1 MGDAPE
7 VSAAVCAALVGEGH
21 LVRRVSLGAV
31 VARQGADGF
40 TADLTSAEQVAQLH
54 RLIQGPEGR
63 PVGGVINLMGLC
75 PPWQTTGVPAE
86 KDVLRICHSAFN
98 LAKELADDLRTSAAA
113 GGGCYL
119 NVTGLDGQFGLD
131 HSASPRLAAAGT
143 LGITKTFSREYP
155 KLLVKNVDVDPTQA
169 APALAAQL
177 IEELTVDDGLLEVGR
192 SGGRRWQIELEPQPP
207 AGDLGPLEL
216 NRESV
221 VLVTGGAYG
230 VTAEVS
236 KALAHAARPRLVLVG
251 RSELPGPE
259 PAEFLGLDGP
269 PLRAKLIELARARGG
284 KVAPAEIERE
294 FSRVRKD
301 RQIRASVDECRRA
314 GSEVEYHAIDV
325 RNAAQFGGLIDDLY
339 VRYGRIDGVV
349 HGAGVIEDKRIVDKS
364 LDSFDRVFGVK
375 VDSAL
380 TMVGKLRS
388 ESLKFLVF
396 FSSVSGRFG
405 NAGQADYSAANEFLN
420 KLADYLDR
428 AWPGRTVAVNWG
440 PWDGGMVS
448 DELRRMYTA
457 AGIDLIPIDEGIA
470 WLLTQLREPTQPSA
484 EVVVSGGVQQMLR
497 GGREPLA
504 VQHS

>member
-1 MGDAPE
+1 MGDVPD
-7 VSAAVCAALVGEGH
+7 VTAAVCAALAGEGH
-21 LVRRVSLGAV
+21 LVRRVSQGETV
-31 VARQGADGF
+31 SRQGADGF

-54 RLIQGPEGR
+54 RLVQGGEQR
-63 PVGGVINLMGLC
+63 IVGAAINLLGLC
-75 PPWQTTGVPAE
+75 SPWQAAGLPAE

-98 LAKELADDLRTSAAA
+98 LAKELADDLRASAAE
-113 GGGCYL
+113 GGGCFL
-119 NVTGLDGQFGLD
+119 NVTGLGGRFGLD
-131 HSASPRLAAAGT
+131 STAPLPIAAAGT
-143 LGITKTFSREYP
+143 LGITKTLGREYP
-155 KLLVKNVDVDPTQA
+155 KLLVKNVDVDASQA
-169 APALAAQL
+169 APLLASQL

-192 SGGRRWQIELEPQPP
+192 SGGRRWQIELAPQPP
-207 AGDLGPLEL
+207 AVHLRPLDLD
-216 NRESV
+216 RQSV
-221 VLVTGGAYG
+221 IVVTGGAYG

-236 KALAHAARPRLVLVG
+236 KALARAAQPRLVLVG
-251 RSELPGPE
+251 RSELPGAE
-259 PAEFLGLDGP
+259 PAELAGLDGP
-269 PLRAKLIELARARGG
+269 PLRAKLIERARTRG

-301 RQIRASVDECRRA
+301 RQIRAAVDACRRA
-314 GSEVEYHAIDV
+314 GAEVEYHALDV

-339 VRYGRIDGVV
+339 ARYGRIDGVI
-349 HGAGVIEDKRIVDKS
+349 HGAGVIEDKRIVDKT
-364 LDSFDRVFGVK
+364 LDSFDRVFCTK

-380 TMVGKLRS
+380 TLVRKLRS

-420 KLADYLDR
+420 KLADFLDR
-428 AWPGRTVAVNWG
+428 QWPGRTVAVNWG

-448 DELRRMYTA
+448 DELRRMYAA
-457 AGIDLIPIDEGIA
+457 AGIDLIPVDEGVA
-470 WLLTQLREPTQPSA
+470 WLLTQLREPSQPSA